1 MIHLPEFGV
10 GVVVYVGIFLGILLV
25 FEGLWQLMSR
35 SERPTDARNR
45 RMRLI
50 ARGATTGEVLGL
62 LKPKETRWVLHALP
76 FIGSLPRD
84 IRQAGMTI
92 RPTTVLGLGLMTTVI
107 FGLALSARIDPV
119 LAFAVAG
126 LVSLVVPVLIIRGR
140 RDARMK
146 KLTSQLPDALD
157 LMARGLKVG
166 HPLNATIASVA
177 RDMVDPVATEFGII
191 VDQISYGDDL
201 VSAFRDFSDRSG
213 VEDVNYLATSVA
225 IQNGTGGDLSRI
237 LLTLSKVIRGR
248 ITMRKRIMAIS
259 SEGRMTAWFM
269 SLLPVFIFAS
279 TSLTS
284 PTYYFGVSDDPMFK
298 PVAIAVV
305 LLIVANFLAMRRL
318 VNFKI

>member
-140 RDARMK
+140 RDARMN